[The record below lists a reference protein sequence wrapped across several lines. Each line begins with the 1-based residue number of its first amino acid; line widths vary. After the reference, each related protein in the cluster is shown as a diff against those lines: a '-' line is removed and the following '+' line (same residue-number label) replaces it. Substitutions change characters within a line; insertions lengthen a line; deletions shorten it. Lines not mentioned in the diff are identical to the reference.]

1 MERHETEIQQ
11 IDVQRDDEQS
21 AVIVKTMVG
30 VVAAMALIVV
40 MTVLVFQSGGTI
52 LA

>member
-1 MERHETEIQQ
+1 
-11 IDVQRDDEQS
+11 
-21 AVIVKTMVG
+21 VKAMVS
-30 VVAAMALIVV
+30 VVAMALFVV